1 MRDDRHAP
9 RGLPQDAATPHDIA
23 DDAIRRLAG
32 ACYLAL
38 RSGDGAHLPL
48 QPPTDVL
55 DRSGLAGMH
64 ANLCQHLGVDTDRVT
79 LIRGMQLSAVNTSR
93 WNALASLLGSLESGD
108 GIAPVLFKG
117 GALHARWPLMRELRA
132 MADYDLIV
140 PQHQAAGLREALAR
154 RGFTSES
161 PGSWLT
167 RRLAKGWM
175 ACKGSGNA
183 YQNLDVHARV
193 TEPPVC
199 TSLTRDILDT
209 NARASGVRVPN
220 IEDCVCMIA
229 LHIVRSG
236 MHRPL
241 REYVDLLWYVDELDD
256 AGWQSLRSRAGRHQ
270 LLPALFLSLRQ
281 ARHCLAL
288 DELAPDRA
296 ASLAAR
302 IAQLESDVGSLRR
315 RAIDW
320 LAPPAYPLHPVASRD
335 RPMFRRSLI
344 LGTGTSSAWRVAA
357 AFLLYGASRLG
368 DGAQPTT
375 PEGEVE
381 T

>member
-1 MRDDRHAP
+1 MRDGRDASRGVPQGPAAP
-9 RGLPQDAATPHDIA
+9 GDAT
-23 DDAIRRLAG
+23 DDAVCRLAG

-38 RSGDGAHLPL
+38 RTGDPAHLPL
-48 QPPTDVL
+48 QPAAAVL

-64 ANLCQHLGVDTDRVT
+64 ANLCQHLGVASDRAT

-93 WNALASLLGSLESGD
+93 WNALASLLVSLESED

-132 MADYDLIV
+132 LADYDLIV
-140 PQHQAAGLREALAR
+140 PQEQANALREALAR
-154 RGFTSES
+154 RGFASAS

-199 TSLTRDILDT
+199 NSLTRDILGTD
-209 NARASGVRVPN
+209 ARASGIRVPGH
-220 IEDCVCMIA
+220 EDCVCMIA
-229 LHIVRSG
+229 LHVVRSG

-241 REYVDLLWYVDELDD
+241 REYIDLLWYVDDLDD
-256 AGWQSLRSRAGRHQ
+256 AGWQALRSRAERHQ

-288 DELAPDRA
+288 DALAPGRA

-302 IAQLESDVGSLRR
+302 TASLEADVDSLRR

-320 LAPPAYPLHPVASRD
+320 LAPPDYPLHPVARRN
-335 RPMFRRSLI
+335 RPGFRRSLI

-357 AFLLYGASRLG
+357 AFALYGASRLG
-368 DGAQPTT
+368 DALSGAQPSTAAMD
-375 PEGEVE
+375 
-381 T
+381 

>member
-1 MRDDRHAP
+1 MDT
-9 RGLPQDAATPHDIA
+9 ATPELPPHVRSEKREG
-23 DDAIRRLAG
+23 DDAIRMLAG
-32 ACYLAL
+32 GCYLAL
-38 RSGDGAHLPL
+38 RSSDATHLPL
-48 QPPTDVL
+48 QPDADVL

-64 ANLCQHLGVDTDRVT
+64 ANLCLQLGVATDRAT

-93 WNALASLLGSLESGD
+93 WNALANLLASLESED

-117 GALHARWPLMRELRA
+117 GALHARWPQMRELRA

-140 PQHQAAGLREALAR
+140 PQHQAAALRDALSR
-154 RGFTSES
+154 RGFASTS
-161 PGSWLT
+161 PGWWLT

-199 TSLTRDILDT
+199 SSLTGDILGT
-209 NARASGVRVPN
+209 SARASGIRVPG

-229 LHIVRSG
+229 LHVVRSG

-241 REYVDLLWYVDELDD
+241 REYIDLRWYVDALDD
-256 AGWQSLRSRAGRHQ
+256 AGWQSLRGRAARHQ
-270 LLPALFLSLRQ
+270 LSPALFLSLRQ
-281 ARHCLAL
+281 AHHCLAL
-288 DELAPDRA
+288 DALAPDRA
-296 ASLAAR
+296 AALATRTAEV
-302 IAQLESDVGSLRR
+302 ESDVDRVRR
-315 RAIDW
+315 RMIDW
-320 LAPPAYPLHPVASRD
+320 LAPADYPLHPVASRN

-344 LGTGTSSAWRVAA
+344 LGAGTSSAWRVVA

-368 DGAQPTT
+368 DGARPAT

-381 T
+381 N

>member
-1 MRDDRHAP
+1 MHDDRHAS
-9 RGLPQDAATPHDIA
+9 RGLPQDAARPSDSN
-23 DDAIRRLAG
+23 DDAVRRLAG
-32 ACYLAL
+32 GCYLAL
-38 RSGDGAHLPL
+38 RTGDAAHLPL
-48 QPPTDVL
+48 QPPADVL

-64 ANLCQHLGVDTDRVT
+64 ANLCQHLGVATDRAT

-93 WNALASLLGSLESGD
+93 WNALASLLASLEAED

-140 PQHQAAGLREALAR
+140 PQEDAGTLREALAR
-154 RGFTSES
+154 RGFTSTS

-175 ACKGSGNA
+175 ACKGSGDA
-183 YQNLDVHARV
+183 YQNLDIHARV

-199 TSLTRDILDT
+199 SSLTGDILDSS
-209 NARASGVRVPN
+209 ARASGIRVPH
-220 IEDCVCMIA
+220 IDDCVCMIA

-241 REYVDLLWYVDELDD
+241 REYIDLLWYVEELDD
-256 AGWQSLRSRAGRHQ
+256 EDWDSLRARAKRHH

-281 ARHCLAL
+281 AKHCLAL

-296 ASLAAR
+296 ASLGAR

-320 LAPPAYPLHPVASRD
+320 LAPPDYPLHPVTSRD

-344 LGTGTSSAWRVAA
+344 LGTGTGSAWRVAA
-357 AFLLYGASRLG
+357 AFVLYGASRVG
-368 DGAQPTT
+368 DGFSGAQKPDDAAR
-375 PEGEVE
+375 
-381 T
+381 

>member
-1 MRDDRHAP
+1 MGHDRHAV
-9 RGLPQDAATPHDIA
+9 RGLPQDAATPSDSP
-23 DDAIRRLAG
+23 DDAVRRLAG
-32 ACYLAL
+32 GCYLAL
-38 RSGDGAHLPL
+38 RTGNAAHLPL
-48 QPPTDVL
+48 QPDAGVL

-64 ANLCQHLGVDTDRVT
+64 ANLCQHLGVASDRAT

-93 WNALASLLGSLESGD
+93 WNALASLLASLESEE

-140 PQHQAAGLREALAR
+140 PQEQANALREALAR
-154 RGFTSES
+154 RGFTSTS

-199 TSLTRDILDT
+199 ISLTGDILGTD
-209 NARASGVRVPN
+209 ARASGIRVPG

-229 LHIVRSG
+229 LHVVRSG

-241 REYVDLLWYVDELDD
+241 REYIDLLWYVDELGD
-256 AGWQSLRSRAGRHQ
+256 AGWQSLRARAKRHR

-281 ARHCLAL
+281 ARYCLAL

-296 ASLAAR
+296 ASLDAR
-302 IAQLESDVGSLRR
+302 IAQIESDVGVVRR
-315 RAIDW
+315 RMIDW
-320 LAPPAYPLHPVASRD
+320 LAPPDYPLHPVTSRD

-357 AFLLYGASRLG
+357 AFMLYGASRLG
-368 DGAQPTT
+368 DGARPAT

-381 T
+381 N

>member
-1 MRDDRHAP
+1 MDT
-9 RGLPQDAATPHDIA
+9 ATPELPPHVRSEKREG
-23 DDAIRRLAG
+23 DDAIRMLAG
-32 ACYLAL
+32 GCYLAL
-38 RSGDGAHLPL
+38 RSSDATHLPL
-48 QPPTDVL
+48 QPDADVL

-64 ANLCQHLGVDTDRVT
+64 ANLCLQLGVVTDRAT

-93 WNALASLLGSLESGD
+93 WNALANLLASLESED

-117 GALHARWPLMRELRA
+117 GALHARWPHMRELRA

-140 PQHQAAGLREALAR
+140 PQHQAAALRDALSR
-154 RGFTSES
+154 RGFASTS

-199 TSLTRDILDT
+199 SSLTREILGSEQ
-209 NARASGVRVPN
+209 RASGIRVPG

-229 LHIVRSG
+229 LHVVRSG

-241 REYVDLLWYVDELDD
+241 REYIDLLWYVDQLDD
-256 AGWQSLRSRAGRHQ
+256 AGWRSLRGRAARHR
-270 LLPALFLSLRQ
+270 LTPALFLSLRQ

-288 DELAPDRA
+288 DALAPDRA
-296 ASLAAR
+296 AALATR
-302 IAQLESDVGSLRR
+302 IAEVESDVDRVRR
-315 RAIDW
+315 RMIDW
-320 LAPPAYPLHPVASRD
+320 LAPADYPLHPVASRN

-344 LGTGTSSAWRVAA
+344 LGAGTSSAWRVVA

-368 DGAQPTT
+368 DALTGA
-375 PEGEVE
+375 GHVE
-381 T
+381 D

>member
-1 MRDDRHAP
+1 MDT
-9 RGLPQDAATPHDIA
+9 ATPELPPHVRSETREG
-23 DDAIRRLAG
+23 DDAIRMLAG
-32 ACYLAL
+32 GCYLAL
-38 RSGDGAHLPL
+38 RSGDATHLPL
-48 QPPTDVL
+48 QPDADVL

-64 ANLCQHLGVDTDRVT
+64 ANLCLQLGVATDRAT

-93 WNALASLLGSLESGD
+93 WNALASLLASLESED

-117 GALHARWPLMRELRA
+117 GALHARWPQMRELRA

-140 PQHQAAGLREALAR
+140 PQHQAAALRDALSR
-154 RGFTSES
+154 RGFASTS

-199 TSLTRDILDT
+199 SSLTREILGSEQ
-209 NARASGVRVPN
+209 RASGIRVPG

-229 LHIVRSG
+229 LHVVRSG

-241 REYVDLLWYVDELDD
+241 REYIDLLWYVDQLDD
-256 AGWQSLRSRAGRHQ
+256 AGWRSLRGRAARHR
-270 LLPALFLSLRQ
+270 LTPALFLSLRQ

-288 DELAPDRA
+288 DALAPDRA
-296 ASLAAR
+296 AALATR
-302 IAQLESDVGSLRR
+302 IAEVESDVDRVRR
-315 RAIDW
+315 RMIDW
-320 LAPPAYPLHPVASRD
+320 LAPADYPLHPVASRN

-344 LGTGTSSAWRVAA
+344 LGAGTSSAWRVVA

-368 DGAQPTT
+368 DALTGA
-375 PEGEVE
+375 GHVE
-381 T
+381 D

>member
-1 MRDDRHAP
+1 MRDDRHAT
-9 RGLPQDAATPHDIA
+9 RGLPQDAAPPSDA
-23 DDAIRRLAG
+23 MDDAVRRLAG
-32 ACYLAL
+32 GCYLAL
-38 RSGDGAHLPL
+38 RTGDAAHLPL
-48 QPPTDVL
+48 RPPADVL
-55 DRSGLAGMH
+55 ERSGLAGMH
-64 ANLCQHLGVDTDRVT
+64 ANLCQHLGVATDRAT

-93 WNALASLLGSLESGD
+93 WNALASLLASLESD
-108 GIAPVLFKG
+108 DAIAPVLFKG

-140 PQHQAAGLREALAR
+140 PQHQAAALRDALAR

-199 TSLTRDILDT
+199 NSLTADMLAT
-209 NARASGVRVPN
+209 SARASGVRVPG

-229 LHIVRSG
+229 LHVVRSG

-241 REYVDLLWYVDELDD
+241 REYIDLLFYVEELDE
-256 AGWQSLRSRAGRHQ
+256 AGWQSLRSRARRHQ

-281 ARHCLAL
+281 ARHCLGL
-288 DELAPDRA
+288 DELAPGRA
-296 ASLAAR
+296 ASLGAR
-302 IAQLESDVGSLRR
+302 IAQLESDVGALRR

-320 LAPPAYPLHPVASRD
+320 LAPPDYPLHPVASRE
-335 RPMFRRSLI
+335 RPIFRRSLI
-344 LGTGTSSAWRVAA
+344 LGAGTGSAWRVAA
-357 AFLLYGASRLG
+357 AFALYGASRLG
-368 DGAQPTT
+368 DALSVGQAQDDAD
-375 PEGEVE
+375 
-381 T
+381 

>member
-1 MRDDRHAP
+1 MRDDRHAS
-9 RGLPQDAATPHDIA
+9 RGLPQDAARPGDPA
-23 DDAIRRLAG
+23 DDAVRRLAG
-32 ACYLAL
+32 GCYLAL
-38 RSGDGAHLPL
+38 RTGDAAHLPL
-48 QPPTDVL
+48 QADADVL

-64 ANLCQHLGVDTDRVT
+64 ANLCQHLGIASDRAT

-93 WNALASLLGSLESGD
+93 WNALASLLASLESED

-132 MADYDLIV
+132 MSDYDLIV
-140 PQHQAAGLREALAR
+140 PQAQVGALREALAR
-154 RGFTSES
+154 RGFASSS

-167 RRLAKGWM
+167 RWLTKGWM
-175 ACKGSGNA
+175 ACKGTGHA

-199 TSLTRDILDT
+199 ASLTRDILGSD
-209 NARASGVRVPN
+209 ARANGIRVPAV
-220 IEDCVCMIA
+220 EDCICMIA
-229 LHIVRSG
+229 LHVVRSG

-241 REYVDLLWYVDELDD
+241 REYVDLLWHVEALDD
-256 AGWQSLRSRAGRHQ
+256 AGWQSLRSRAARHH

-296 ASLAAR
+296 ASLGAR
-302 IAQLESDVGSLRR
+302 IAQIESDVGAVRR
-315 RAIDW
+315 RMIDW
-320 LAPPAYPLHPVASRD
+320 LAPPDYPLHPLPYRD

-344 LGTGTSSAWRVAA
+344 LGAGTSSAWRVAA
-357 AFLLYGASRLG
+357 AFVLYGASRIG
-368 DGAQPTT
+368 DGARPTT
-375 PEGEVE
+375 PEGDVE

>member
-1 MRDDRHAP
+1 MDT
-9 RGLPQDAATPHDIA
+9 ATPELPPHVRSEKREG
-23 DDAIRRLAG
+23 DDAIRMLAG
-32 ACYLAL
+32 GCYLAL
-38 RSGDGAHLPL
+38 RSSDATHLPL
-48 QPPTDVL
+48 QPDADVL

-64 ANLCQHLGVDTDRVT
+64 ANLCLQLGVATDRAT

-93 WNALASLLGSLESGD
+93 WNALANLLASLESED

-117 GALHARWPLMRELRA
+117 GALHARWPQMRELRA

-140 PQHQAAGLREALAR
+140 PQHQAAALRDALSR
-154 RGFTSES
+154 RGFASTS
-161 PGSWLT
+161 PGWWLT

-199 TSLTRDILDT
+199 SSLTREILGSEQ
-209 NARASGVRVPN
+209 RSSGIRVPG

-241 REYVDLLWYVDELDD
+241 REYIDLLWYVEELDD
-256 AGWQSLRSRAGRHQ
+256 EDWDSLRARAKRHH

-281 ARHCLAL
+281 AKHCLAL

-296 ASLAAR
+296 ASLGAR

-320 LAPPAYPLHPVASRD
+320 LAPPDYPLHPVTSRD

-344 LGTGTSSAWRVAA
+344 LGTGTGSAWRVAA
-357 AFLLYGASRLG
+357 AFVLYGASRVG
-368 DGAQPTT
+368 DGLSGAQKPDDA
-375 PEGEVE
+375 VR
-381 T
+381 

>member
-1 MRDDRHAP
+1 
-9 RGLPQDAATPHDIA
+9 
-23 DDAIRRLAG
+23 
-32 ACYLAL
+32 
-38 RSGDGAHLPL
+38 
-48 QPPTDVL
+48 
-55 DRSGLAGMH
+55 MH
-64 ANLCQHLGVDTDRVT
+64 ANLCQHLGVASDRAT

-93 WNALASLLGSLESGD
+93 WNALASLLASLESED

-140 PQHQAAGLREALAR
+140 PQEQANALREALAR
-154 RGFTSES
+154 RGFTSTS

-175 ACKGSGNA
+175 ACKGTGNA

-199 TSLTRDILDT
+199 TSLTCDILAAD
-209 NARASGVRVPN
+209 ARASGIRVPGV
-220 IEDCVCMIA
+220 EDCVCMIA
-229 LHIVRSG
+229 LHVVRSG

-241 REYVDLLWYVDELDD
+241 REYIDLLWYVDALDD

-296 ASLAAR
+296 ASLGAR
-302 IAQLESDVGSLRR
+302 IAQVESNVGAVRR
-315 RAIDW
+315 RMIDW
-320 LAPPAYPLHPVASRD
+320 LATPDYPLHPVASRN
-335 RPMFRRSLI
+335 RPVFRRSLI
-344 LGTGTSSAWRVAA
+344 LGTGTGSTWRVAT

-368 DGAQPTT
+368 DALSGAQQSDATAD
-375 PEGEVE
+375 
-381 T
+381 